1 MTKTLVH
8 DYEGVLTREFS
19 IKTKASI
26 SSSVRGSLN
35 LRHFTMQL
43 CQLLQGGVHLLRA
56 IRILEGETKS
66 KKAKTLLTDLVHRI
80 ESGFSLSKALK
91 TQPRIF
97 PHYYLSVVE
106 AGENAG
112 DLTGVLRSLGEYL
125 ANLHCQKRQMMNAL
139 IYPLF
144 IFILGIIT
152 FCALLIFV
160 LPNIQNLYTGFEGKL
175 PEMTQFVLWA
185 SGRMPWFFLGLG
197 LAAFLGHFFL
207 KEKMVFLWNRFCQ
220 RLSPGHWLIRLFL
233 FRYFS
238 VLNLQ
243 LKSGIS
249 ILQVTMTAGKTLQG
263 KVERR
268 RLEAIEAG
276 LAQGKSFTGLLYE
289 QKFLSSLQKEILL
302 VGEETG
308 KIPESLD
315 YMLQEMRQE
324 LDTRLEVVMRLLEPL
339 MTLIIGIVI
348 GVILIS
354 CMLPILQISQLVR

>member
-1 MTKTLVH
+1 MTKSLVH
-8 DYEGVLTREFS
+8 DYEGLLTREFS
-19 IKTKASI
+19 VKTKVSFASPFH
-26 SSSVRGSLN
+26 GSLN

-56 IRILEGETKS
+56 IRILENETKS
-66 KKAKTLLTDLVHRI
+66 KKSKAVLTDLAHKI
-80 ESGFSLSKALK
+80 EGGFNLSRALK
-91 TQPRIF
+91 THPRIF

-106 AGENAG
+106 AGENVG
-112 DLTGVLRSLGEYL
+112 DLPGVLRSLGEYL
-125 ANLHCQKRQMMNAL
+125 ASLHSQKRQMVNAL
-139 IYPLF
+139 VYPSF

-160 LPNIQNLYTGFEGKL
+160 LPNIQSLYAGFEGKL
-175 PEMTQFVLWA
+175 PQMTQFVLWA
-185 SGRMPWFFLGLG
+185 SGRIPWFFLGFG
-197 LAAFLGHFFL
+197 IVIGLGHLFL
-207 KEKMVFLWNRFCQ
+207 KEKLIFLWNRFCQ
-220 RLSPGHWLIRLFL
+220 RLSPNHWLVRLFL

-238 VLNLQ
+238 VMNLQ

-263 KVERR
+263 KVETK
-268 RLEAIEAG
+268 RLQAIEAG

-289 QKFLSSLQKEILL
+289 QRFLSSLQKEILL

-315 YMLQEMRQE
+315 YMLREMRQE